1 MGGWADHVF
10 KGMKPQHYGSPFV
23 SPMVTRNVS
32 AVTGACLA
40 VSKATIEKIGGFDE
54 KFIVCGS
61 DIELALRANQHGLVN
76 IYDPNVHLYHYESK
90 SRDASKIPQIDFDLS
105 DQMYKTYRKNG
116 DPYYN
121 RNLDYYCCQP
131 KICAAVQQTVKEQ
144 EEKMLLKRKRETG
157 LPQLD
162 TNVYEITPYTFRK
175 IEYPNRRM
183 NLLVPSINAE
193 HVFGGISTALKFFDT
208 LVKALGY
215 DARIILVDAEPDKAA
230 IKKYSD
236 EYTFVKAEDDSLVAK
251 QIMPYSNR
259 FNRSIPVSE
268 NDYFLFTGWWTA
280 YCCQDA
286 YVGFENTF
294 GIKPNI
300 FLYFIQDYEP
310 GFYSWST
317 KYLLADSTYKS
328 DYPTIAIFNFLF
340 ILMLLSF
347 FLLLNVVFPL
357 L

>member
-116 DPYYN
+116 GLSYN

-144 EEKMLLKRKRETG
+144 EEKMLLKRKRETKIV
-157 LPQLD
+157 LD
-162 TNVYEITPYTFRK
+162 
-175 IEYPNRRM
+175 
-183 NLLVPSINAE
+183 
-193 HVFGGISTALKFFDT
+193 
-208 LVKALGY
+208 
-215 DARIILVDAEPDKAA
+215 
-230 IKKYSD
+230 
-236 EYTFVKAEDDSLVAK
+236 
-251 QIMPYSNR
+251 
-259 FNRSIPVSE
+259 
-268 NDYFLFTGWWTA
+268 
-280 YCCQDA
+280 
-286 YVGFENTF
+286 
-294 GIKPNI
+294 
-300 FLYFIQDYEP
+300 
-310 GFYSWST
+310 
-317 KYLLADSTYKS
+317 KS
-328 DYPTIAIFNFLF
+328 
-340 ILMLLSF
+340 
-347 FLLLNVVFPL
+347 
-357 L
+357 

>member
-1 MGGWADHVF
+1 MGKEKCCTVF
-10 KGMKPQHYGSPFV
+10 KKEKRKRDCPF
-23 SPMVTRNVS
+23 
-32 AVTGACLA
+32 
-40 VSKATIEKIGGFDE
+40 
-54 KFIVCGS
+54 
-61 DIELALRANQHGLVN
+61 
-76 IYDPNVHLYHYESK
+76 
-90 SRDASKIPQIDFDLS
+90 
-105 DQMYKTYRKNG
+105 
-116 DPYYN
+116 
-121 RNLDYYCCQP
+121 
-131 KICAAVQQTVKEQ
+131 EQ
-144 EEKMLLKRKRETG
+144 SLKRKRETG

-251 QIMPYSNR
+251 QIIPYSNR

-286 YVGFENTF
+286 
-294 GIKPNI
+294 
-300 FLYFIQDYEP
+300 
-310 GFYSWST
+310 
-317 KYLLADSTYKS
+317 
-328 DYPTIAIFNFLF
+328 
-340 ILMLLSF
+340 
-347 FLLLNVVFPL
+347 
-357 L
+357 